1 MKITIFG
8 AAGGTGTRLLDLA
21 CAAGHEVTAV
31 VRDPARLTGNDPHLT
46 VVTANV
52 MDLDAIGPVVAGRD
66 AVVTTIGSRE
76 GRKPTTVQSD
86 STASIVTA
94 MRHQGTRRLV
104 VVSNSGMFTE
114 GDGPLSRLVVKPILR
129 RLLRHA
135 WADMRRMEYIVRD
148 SELDWT
154 IMRPPMLTD
163 GQRTGSYR
171 TAADRNVRGGI
182 RVSRADLA
190 DGILRC
196 LADPGS
202 IHTAVSI
209 AN

>member
-1 MKITIFG
+1 MRITIFG

-31 VRDPARLTGNDPHLT
+31 VRDPARLTGDDPHLT

-52 MDLDAIGPVVAGRD
+52 R
-66 AVVTTIGSRE
+66 
-76 GRKPTTVQSD
+76 
-86 STASIVTA
+86 
-94 MRHQGTRRLV
+94 
-104 VVSNSGMFTE
+104 
-114 GDGPLSRLVVKPILR
+114 VVKPILR
-129 RLLRHA
+129 GLLRHP
-135 WADMRRMEYIVRD
+135 WADMRRMEDIVRD
-148 SELDWT
+148 SDLDWT

-163 GQRTGSYR
+163 GRGTGSYR
-171 TAADRNVRGGI
+171 TAVDRNVRGGI